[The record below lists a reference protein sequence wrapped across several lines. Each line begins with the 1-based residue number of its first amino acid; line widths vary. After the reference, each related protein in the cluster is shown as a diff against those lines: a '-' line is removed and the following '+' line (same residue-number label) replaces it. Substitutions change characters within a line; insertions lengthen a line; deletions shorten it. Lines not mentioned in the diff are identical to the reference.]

1 MTDVWKG
8 RPHAMDKRPTI
19 YDVAKRSGVSVATVS
34 RVLGKSDYPI
44 RKETRERVLAA
55 AKELRYTPNAM
66 GKGLKTSVSRDLGV
80 IIPTITN
87 PSYAMLLKGI
97 QREADR
103 RDYNILLCNSHRN
116 AEHEAKNIRVLME
129 KRVAGILLTSIAP
142 DLAAARQA
150 IQSGFPLITMEQALP
165 LSCIHIGYDYEAA
178 GHMMTSYLIGKG
190 HRRIGFIGAPLDRTS
205 RRQMLEGYRL
215 AMRDANLPMP
225 EEDIV
230 LSDVESEGINQ
241 YEMEN
246 GIHAAAFFAG
256 RKQRPTAYA
265 CLNDLTALGAM
276 RGFHE
281 AGLRVPADVSV
292 IGFDNISYCTLG
304 IAPLTTVDQHATKMG
319 EIAARLLIDQIEQP
333 ESVQYAVKLAPEL
346 IERQSVRTITAKG

>member
-1 MTDVWKG
+1 
-8 RPHAMDKRPTI
+8 MDKRPTI

-44 RKETRERVLAA
+44 RQETRERVLAA

-66 GKGLKTSVSRDLGV
+66 GKSLKTSTSHDLGV
-80 IIPTITN
+80 ILPTITN

-103 RDYNILLCNSHRN
+103 REYNILLCNSHRN

-129 KRVAGILLTSIAP
+129 KRVAGILLASIAP
-142 DLAAARQA
+142 DLAAAREA

-165 LSCIHIGYDYEAA
+165 LPCIHVGYDYEAA
-178 GHMMTSYLIGKG
+178 GRMMTLYLIEKG
-190 HRRIGFIGAPLDRTS
+190 HRRIGFIGAPLDRPS
-205 RRQMLEGYRL
+205 RRQMLEGFRH
-215 AMRDANLPMP
+215 AMQEAGLPAP

-230 LSDVESEGINQ
+230 LSNAESEGVNP
-241 YEMEN
+241 YEIEN
-246 GIHAAAFFAG
+246 GIHAAAYFAA
-256 RKQRPTAYA
+256 RAERPTAYA

-281 AGLRVPADVSV
+281 QGIRVPEEASV
-292 IGFDNISYCTLG
+292 IGFDNLAYCTLG
-304 IAPLTTVDQHATKMG
+304 IAPLTTVDQHATKIG
-319 EIAARLLIDQIEQP
+319 EIAARLLIEQIEQP

-346 IERQSVRTITAKG
+346 VERQSVRAIVEK